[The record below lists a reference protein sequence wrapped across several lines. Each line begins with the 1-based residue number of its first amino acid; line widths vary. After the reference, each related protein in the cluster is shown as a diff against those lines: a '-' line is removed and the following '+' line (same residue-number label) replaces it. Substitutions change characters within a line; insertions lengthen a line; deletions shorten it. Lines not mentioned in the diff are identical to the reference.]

1 MQGAALCG
9 TRAVAGVRPALGP
22 GAGKPRPLHDEFRE
36 ALDQTSIGALTL
48 VALWLLRSLEGL
60 SDVLFVVLQE

>member
-9 TRAVAGVRPALGP
+9 TRAVAGVRPGP
-22 GAGKPRPLHDEFRE
+22 GAGKPGPLHDEFRE

-60 SDVLFVVLQE
+60 SDVLFVVLKE